1 MPNFICFLFYPKS
14 YIIPASIAS
23 VHISIASFSES
34 PSLNLASKIEMA
46 FKLPDPSEVKGSQL
60 ALKDY

>member
-1 MPNFICFLFYPKS
+1 MTAFF
-14 YIIPASIAS
+14 
-23 VHISIASFSES
+23 SFSES